1 MNAAITTAWIIV
13 LMAAVGVVIWTLM
26 LDKPKKI
33 ETKELDDLLWTPYN
47 STKWENQ
54 KYCECCLSSLEIGYG
69 YCSSC
74 SEPLPEDRAIRRAHR
89 KIWRGYGWAHQ
100 YRYRDG
106 RMELTKEPL

>member
-13 LMAAVGVVIWTLM
+13 LMTAVGAAIWALM

-33 ETKELDDLLWTPYN
+33 ETKETDDLLWSAHN
-47 STKWENQ
+47 STKWEDQ
-54 KYCECCLSSLEIGYG
+54 QCCGHCGASLGVTEG
-69 YCSSC
+69 CCPNC
-74 SEPLPEDRAIRRAHR
+74 SEVSIPMHRAHR

-106 RMELTKEPL
+106 RMELTREPL